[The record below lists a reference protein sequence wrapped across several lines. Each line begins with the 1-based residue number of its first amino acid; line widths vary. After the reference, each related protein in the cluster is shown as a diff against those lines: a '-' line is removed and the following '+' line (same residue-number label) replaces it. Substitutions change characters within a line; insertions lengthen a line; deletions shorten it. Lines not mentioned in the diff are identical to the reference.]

1 MSDAIDEDE
10 DSRTAAEIGLLLM
23 TSQNPPVRATAPAAA
38 PARASPRGVD
48 RVAEQQTTP
57 NPRGAGPSL
66 SYHVTRAPAIPPA
79 VNNRQNIGRSS
90 GRVEKKKKKPSR
102 HSTGAMR
109 SHTPSGDPPGRRAS
123 VTNRFRNSTGGSAL
137 PRPHT
142 SLRESRT
149 FRATQPTYNLF
160 TGGDANSR
168 PGSRASLAPD
178 SVRASSHESSKENM
192 APPDAAEYESQRQV
206 IEELKAEL
214 GTLRYTISTFEQEK
228 QMADARHNAE
238 LEDQRRRAQAD
249 FTAKQ
254 AAESEKSQAARQ
266 LENTQ
271 KELSDLRENVA
282 QEKTGLEKRARDAEE
297 EARLL
302 QEQLEDLS
310 SSKDE
315 AARINERKTIDL
327 EMQLQAAQKSTQ
339 ELEQEAE
346 AREAALQQ
354 VQSQLAE
361 KDNQVGDLESEVLR
375 LKAHTGD
382 ADTMA
387 IIKRELS
394 EQVAHIR
401 SLEATNREQLS
412 ELKHLRQIHRAVEV
426 VEEEKRSLQR
436 KLEAARSLE
445 TELAEANI
453 QRQRL
458 EDERLAWT
466 GYLASTGGGGGGGGD
481 LEFDSPEAVARALVE
496 QRYESASQLDKIGS
510 LQAELAA
517 QESAAKSRQE
527 EIAALKSQLA
537 EARSAATTQNIDKTR
552 LRTERQRVLAVKE
565 VEYLRA
571 QLKTFDAEDEAFQPE
586 AVDETR
592 ARRIQELED
601 LVDKYRTEVQ
611 ALHTDMSALEA
622 GKPPAATADPVPA
635 AGTKRPRDENDQD
648 SAAQEQLGLLTRKN
662 RKLQDQLAAVQT
674 QHALT
679 QKELS
684 VVQEQLKAL
693 KTQSKTRVLSLR
705 SNPTSDYEA
714 IKVAKLKALEQENA
728 DLLAQ
733 LNSDPGVDLVPRTQ
747 LDAADRLVEE
757 ARAETASAQKSAKRL
772 KEVWSKKSL
781 EFKEAIFSTLGWTVM
796 FMPNGKMRVE
806 STFYPSQTDEYENSI
821 VFDGEKG
828 TMKVGGGPR
837 SAFARRIGDQ
847 IGFWVREKGCIPGFL
862 AALTLE
868 FYEEHSRN
876 QMQTD

>member
-1 MSDAIDEDE
+1 
-10 DSRTAAEIGLLLM
+10 
-23 TSQNPPVRATAPAAA
+23 
-38 PARASPRGVD
+38 
-48 RVAEQQTTP
+48 
-57 NPRGAGPSL
+57 
-66 SYHVTRAPAIPPA
+66 
-79 VNNRQNIGRSS
+79 
-90 GRVEKKKKKPSR
+90 
-102 HSTGAMR
+102 MR
-109 SHTPSGDPPGRRAS
+109 SHTPSGDLPGRRAS
-123 VTNRFRNSTGGSAL
+123 VTNRLRNSTGGSAL
-137 PRPHT
+137 PKPRT
-142 SLRESRT
+142 SLRESRS

-160 TGGDANSR
+160 TGAESNSR
-168 PGSRASLAPD
+168 PASRHSFVPE
-178 SVRASSHESSKENM
+178 SVRASSHESAKENM

-254 AAESEKSQAARQ
+254 AAETEKSQALRQ
-266 LENTQ
+266 LENVQ
-271 KELSDLRENVA
+271 KELSDLRDGAAE
-282 QEKTGLEKRARDAEE
+282 EKSNIERRARNAEE

-310 SSKDE
+310 SAKDE
-315 AARINERKTIDL
+315 AARISEKKTIDL
-327 EMQLQAAQKSTQ
+327 ELQLQAVQKATQ
-339 ELEQEAE
+339 ELEQESQG
-346 AREAALQQ
+346 REAALQQ

-361 KDNQVGDLESEVLR
+361 KDTTVGDLEAEVLR
-375 LKAHTGD
+375 LKAQTGD

-394 EQVAHIR
+394 EQVTHIR
-401 SLEATNREQLS
+401 HLEATNREQLS

-436 KLEAARSLE
+436 KLEAAQSLE
-445 TELAEANI
+445 AELAEARI

-466 GYLASTGGGGGGGGD
+466 AYLASTGTES
-481 LEFDSPEAVARALVE
+481 EFDSPEAVARALIQE
-496 QRYESASQLDKIGS
+496 RYTSASHVERVGAH
-510 LQAELAA
+510 QAELAA
-517 QESAAKSRQE
+517 QENAVNSLQQE
-527 EIAALKSQLA
+527 VTALKTQLT
-537 EARSAATTQNIDKTR
+537 EAKSAATTQNVDKTR

-601 LVDKYRTEVQ
+601 LVDKYRAEVQ
-611 ALHTDMSALEA
+611 ALHTEMSSIEA
-622 GKPPAATADPVPA
+622 GKLPPPGATV
-635 AGTKRPRDENDQD
+635 AGTKRPRDENDE
-648 SAAQEQLGLLTRKN
+648 AAHEQVGLLTRKT
-662 RKLQDQLAAVQT
+662 RKLQDQLSSVQT
-674 QHALT
+674 QHAVT

-684 VVQEQLKAL
+684 VAKEQLKAL
-693 KTQSKTRVLSLR
+693 KAQSKTRVLSLR
-705 SNPTSDYEA
+705 SNPTSDFEA
-714 IKVAKLKALEQENA
+714 IKMSTLTALKQENA

-733 LNSDPGVDLVPRTQ
+733 IRSESSVRLVPTSQ
-747 LDAADRLVEE
+747 LDAANRLVEE

-868 FYEEHSRN
+868 FYEEYSRN
-876 QMQTD
+876 QNSGE

>member
-1 MSDAIDEDE
+1 
-10 DSRTAAEIGLLLM
+10 
-23 TSQNPPVRATAPAAA
+23 
-38 PARASPRGVD
+38 
-48 RVAEQQTTP
+48 
-57 NPRGAGPSL
+57 
-66 SYHVTRAPAIPPA
+66 
-79 VNNRQNIGRSS
+79 
-90 GRVEKKKKKPSR
+90 
-102 HSTGAMR
+102 MR
-109 SHTPSGDPPGRRAS
+109 SHTPSGDPPGRRGS

-142 SLRESRT
+142 SLRESR

-168 PGSRASLAPD
+168 PASRQS
-178 SVRASSHESSKENM
+178 SVRAASRESSKENM

-254 AAESEKSQAARQ
+254 AAESEKSQALRQ
-266 LENTQ
+266 LENAQ
-271 KELSDLRENVA
+271 KELNDLRDSASE
-282 QEKTGLEKRARDAEE
+282 EKSSLEKRARNAEE

-310 SSKDE
+310 STKDE
-315 AARINERKTIDL
+315 AARISEKKTLDL

-339 ELEQEAE
+339 ELEQESQ
-346 AREAALQQ
+346 AREATLQQ
-354 VQSQLAE
+354 VQSQLVE
-361 KDNQVGDLESEVLR
+361 KDNIVGNLEAEVLR
-375 LKAHTGD
+375 LKAQTGD

-394 EQVAHIR
+394 EQVTHIR
-401 SLEATNREQLS
+401 NLEATNREQLS

-436 KLEAARSLE
+436 KLEAAQSLE
-445 TELAEANI
+445 TELAEARL

-466 GYLASTGGGGGGGGD
+466 AYLASTGTEA
-481 LEFDSPEAVARALVE
+481 EFDSPEAVARALIQE
-496 QRYESASQLDKIGS
+496 RLSSASHVEKIGA
-510 LQAELAA
+510 LQAELAS
-517 QESAAKSRQE
+517 QESVLSSLQQE
-527 EIAALKSQLA
+527 HATLKSQLA
-537 EARSAATTQNIDKTR
+537 EAKTAATTQNVDKAR

-601 LVDKYRTEVQ
+601 LVDKYRSEVQ
-611 ALHTDMSALEA
+611 TLQTEMSAIESGGA
-622 GKPPAATADPVPA
+622 AQPAPA
-635 AGTKRPRDENDQD
+635 VAGTKRPRDENDE
-648 SAAQEQLGLLTRKN
+648 AVHEQLGLLTRKN
-662 RKLQDQLAAVQT
+662 RKLQDQLSAIQT
-674 QHALT
+674 QHALS

-693 KTQSKTRVLSLR
+693 KAQSKTRILSLR
-705 SNPTSDYEA
+705 SNPTSDFEA
-714 IKVAKLKALEQENA
+714 IKMSTLNALKQENA

-733 LNSDPGVDLVPRTQ
+733 LRSDPSVRLVPFSQ
-747 LDAADRLVEE
+747 LDAANRLVEE

-876 QMQTD
+876 QNSAE

>member
-1 MSDAIDEDE
+1 MSDMIDENE
-10 DSRTAAEIGLLLM
+10 NSRKAEEIGMLLIR
-23 TSQNPPVRATAPAAA
+23 SQRS
-38 PARASPRGVD
+38 PARASPRGTNT
-48 RVAEQQTTP
+48 VANQQQRTA
-57 NPRGAGPSL
+57 NPRGAATPPSAGSSL
-66 SYHVTRAPAIPPA
+66 PRHVISSPASPA

-90 GRVEKKKKKPSR
+90 GRVEKKKKKLLR

-168 PGSRASLAPD
+168 PGSRASLAAPD

-254 AAESEKSQAARQ
+254 AAETEKSQAARQ

-271 KELSDLRENVA
+271 KELSDLRDNIA
-282 QEKTGLEKRARDAEE
+282 QERTSLEKRARDAEE

-315 AARINERKTIDL
+315 AARINEKRTIDL

-339 ELEQEAE
+339 ELEQESQ

-354 VQSQLAE
+354 IQSQLVD
-361 KDNQVGDLESEVLR
+361 KDNHVADLESEVLR
-375 LKAHTGD
+375 LKAQTGD

-436 KLEAARSLE
+436 KLEAARTLE
-445 TELAEANI
+445 TELAEAHI

-458 EDERLAWT
+458 EDERIAWT
-466 GYLASTGGGGGGGGD
+466 GYLASTDNGSGD

-496 QRYESASQLDKIGS
+496 QRYENAAQLDKMGS

-517 QESAAKSRQE
+517 QESSIKSREE
-527 EIAALKSQLA
+527 EITTLKSQLT
-537 EARSAATTQNIDKTR
+537 EARSAATTPQNVDKTR

-601 LVDKYRTEVQ
+601 LVDKYRSEVQ
-611 ALHTDMSALEA
+611 ALHTEMSSLEA
-622 GKPPAATADPVPA
+622 GKPLATPDAPAAA
-635 AGTKRPRDENDQD
+635 AGTKRPRDENDD
-648 SAAQEQLGLLTRKN
+648 PSAAQEQLGLLTRKN

-684 VVQEQLKAL
+684 VTQDQLKAL

-733 LNSDPGVDLVPRTQ
+733 LNSNENVDLVPRSQ

-876 QMQTD
+876 QMQTE

>member
-1 MSDAIDEDE
+1 MSDIIDEDE
-10 DSRTAAEIGLLLM
+10 DSRRAQEIGMLLRK
-23 TSQNPPVRATAPAAA
+23 SQRHPS
-38 PARASPRGVD
+38 RASPRG
-48 RVAEQQTTP
+48 AATP
-57 NPRGAGPSL
+57 HTAGPSML
-66 SYHVTRAPAIPPA
+66 RHVTLSPASPA

-90 GRVEKKKKKPSR
+90 GRVQKKKKLLQQ
-102 HSTGAMR
+102 STGAMR

-168 PGSRASLAPD
+168 PGSRASLAAPD

-192 APPDAAEYESQRQV
+192 APPDAAEYEFQRQV

-271 KELSDLRENVA
+271 KELSDLRENIA
-282 QEKTGLEKRARDAEE
+282 QEKTSLEKRARDAEE

-339 ELEQEAE
+339 ELEQENQ

-354 VQSQLAE
+354 IQSQLVD
-361 KDNQVGDLESEVLR
+361 KDNHVADLESEVLR
-375 LKAHTGD
+375 LKAQTGD

-445 TELAEANI
+445 TELAEAHI

-458 EDERLAWT
+458 EDERIAWT
-466 GYLASTGGGGGGGGD
+466 GYLASTDNGSGD

-496 QRYESASQLDKIGS
+496 QRYENAAQLDKMGS

-517 QESAAKSRQE
+517 QESSIKSCQE
-527 EIAALKSQLA
+527 KITTLKSQLA
-537 EARSAATTQNIDKTR
+537 DAKSAASTPQNADKTR

-601 LVDKYRTEVQ
+601 LVDKYRSEVQ
-611 ALHTDMSALEA
+611 ALHTEMSSIEA
-622 GKPPAATADPVPA
+622 GMQPAAADPTPA
-635 AGTKRPRDENDQD
+635 AGTKRPRDENDD
-648 SAAQEQLGLLTRKN
+648 ASAAQEQLGLLTRKN

-679 QKELS
+679 QKELA
-684 VVQEQLKAL
+684 VTQDQLKAL

-733 LNSDPGVDLVPRTQ
+733 LNDNENVDLVPRSQ

-868 FYEEHSRN
+868 FYEEYSRN
-876 QMQTD
+876 QMQTE

>member
-1 MSDAIDEDE
+1 MDEDDE
-10 DSRTAAEIGLLLM
+10 GDSQQIARIGCVLM
-23 TSQNPPVRATAPAAA
+23 SSQHAPAIVQTQAT
-38 PARASPRGVD
+38 PRGSDMVGLGIGSGSKSGKQLELSD
-48 RVAEQQTTP
+48 
-57 NPRGAGPSL
+57 PRFAGSSL
-66 SYHVTRAPAIPPA
+66 NYHVTSSPATPLPSS
-79 VNNRQNIGRSS
+79 RQNIRPSS
-90 GRVEKKKKKPSR
+90 DRVSKHYR
-102 HSTGAMR
+102 ITDVMR
-109 SHTPSGDPPGRRAS
+109 SHTPSGDPSGRRLS
-123 VTNRFRNSTGGSAL
+123 VSNRFRASTSAL

-160 TGGDANSR
+160 TGGEANSR
-168 PGSRASLAPD
+168 PASRQSLVPE
-178 SVRASSHESSKENM
+178 SVRASSCESSKENM

-254 AAESEKSQAARQ
+254 AAETEKSHALRQ
-266 LENTQ
+266 LENAQ

-282 QEKTGLEKRARDAEE
+282 EEKTALEKRARDAEE
-297 EARLL
+297 ETRVL

-310 SSKDE
+310 SAKDQ
-315 AARINERKTIDL
+315 AARISEKKAIDL

-339 ELEQEAE
+339 ELEQESQ

-354 VQSQLAE
+354 IQSQLAE
-361 KDNQVGDLESEVLR
+361 KDNLVGNLEAEVLR
-375 LKAHTGD
+375 LKAQTGD

-394 EQVAHIR
+394 EQVTHIR
-401 SLEATNREQLS
+401 NLEATNREQLS
-412 ELKHLRQIHRAVEV
+412 ELKHLRQIHRAVEI

-436 KLEAARSLE
+436 RLELAQSLE
-445 TELAEANI
+445 TELAEANL

-466 GYLASTGGGGGGGGD
+466 SYLDSTGAGT
-481 LEFDSPEAVARALVE
+481 EFDSPEAVARALVE
-496 QRYESASQLDKIGS
+496 QRLESASQLDKIGA
-510 LQAELAA
+510 LQAELSA
-517 QESAAKSRQE
+517 QESVVNSLQE
-527 EIAALKSQLA
+527 ELKALKSQLS
-537 EARSAATTQNIDKTR
+537 EARSIATTQNVDKAR
-552 LRTERQRVLAVKE
+552 VRTERQRMLAVKE

-592 ARRIQELED
+592 SRRIQELED
-601 LVDKYRTEVQ
+601 LVDNYRSEVQ
-611 ALHTDMSALEA
+611 ALSAEMSSIESGKAAEPALA
-622 GKPPAATADPVPA
+622 L
-635 AGTKRPRDENDQD
+635 AGTKRPRDENDE
-648 SAAQEQLGLLTRKN
+648 AAHEQLGLLTRKN
-662 RKLQDQLAAVQT
+662 RKLQDQLSAVQT
-674 QHALT
+674 QHAVT

-684 VVQEQLKAL
+684 VVQGQLKAL
-693 KTQSKTRVLSLR
+693 KEQSKTRILSLR
-705 SNPTSDYEA
+705 SNPTSDFEA
-714 IKVAKLKALEQENA
+714 IKMSKLKALEQENA

-733 LNSDPGVDLVPRTQ
+733 IQSRSVQLVPQSQ
-747 LDAADRLVEE
+747 LDAANRLVEE

-806 STFYPSQTDEYENSI
+806 STFYPSRTDEYENSI

-828 TMKVGGGPR
+828 TMKVGGGPK

-868 FYEEHSRN
+868 FYEEYSRN
-876 QMQTD
+876 QPQNENE